1 VCGKLLIRSI
11 LVLLFSIE
19 VPEKIS
25 KKYSKKKKR
34 NKKGGKKQETT
45 YKGLCMC
52 FIFFCAV
59 VLCDYLGVQAHVSST
74 V

>member
-34 NKKGGKKQETT
+34 NKKGGKKARDNIQGAL
-45 YKGLCMC
+45 YVFYFLLCGG
-52 FIFFCAV
+52 A
-59 VLCDYLGVQAHVSST
+59 L
-74 V
+74 